1 MPCSYHLQTLQQ
13 ALQGFVSNSTLQKC
27 CKGHKNGSNS
37 TFATFVFWLK
47 VVALVAVA
55 IGIMQQIMF

>member
-1 MPCSYHLQTLQQ
+1 MVVT
-13 ALQGFVSNSTLQKC
+13 LQGFVSNSMLQKC